1 LKYNNMWIVM
11 WSELVFRL
19 NIVV

>member
-1 LKYNNMWIVM
+1 MWIVM